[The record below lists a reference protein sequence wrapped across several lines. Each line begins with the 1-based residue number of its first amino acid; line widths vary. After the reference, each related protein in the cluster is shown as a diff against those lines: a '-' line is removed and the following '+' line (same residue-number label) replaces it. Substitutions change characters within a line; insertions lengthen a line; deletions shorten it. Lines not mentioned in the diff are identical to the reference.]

1 MFGLE
6 AELEAAPGSS
16 INRSLHVISINKLHF
31 PSSISAA
38 IQQPDLHDVSSTW
51 NLAILAT

>member
-1 MFGLE
+1 VFGLE

-51 NLAILAT
+51 NLALLAT